1 MTYKAP
7 IPMPMGIDV
16 NDKWLYKAAGIAAY
30 AISLIFIIEIG
41 LGVYLG
47 KLPGSSG
54 LAWLSYVN
62 AKNGAW
68 SALIAVTV
76 ISDLLSFLVYLS
88 LYTALR
94 PVSRGLI
101 LAGTILAC
109 FGSLLDEVTANAN
122 FASLLTLG
130 HQYAAAGTAAQR
142 AADVAAADY
151 ATAMLGS
158 WLESIFAFAIPAVAF
173 MLIGIVML
181 RSPFGKRI
189 AYVAIAAGVFD
200 LISASGWG
208 LATLLNT
215 VLQAI
220 FFVLVGR
227 SLYFRYAAPAPVVP
241 TEQLSENPLG
251 V

>member
-1 MTYKAP
+1 MTHKAP
-7 IPMPMGIDV
+7 ISMHMGIDV
-16 NDKWLYKAAGIAAY
+16 NDRWPYKAAGIAAY
-30 AISLIFIIEIG
+30 AISLIFITEIG
-41 LGVYLG
+41 LGAYLG
-47 KLPGSSG
+47 KFPGSSG
-54 LAWLSYVN
+54 LAWLSYVDE
-62 AKNGAW
+62 KSGAW

-76 ISDLLSFLVYLS
+76 ISDLLFFLVYLS

-109 FGSLLDEVTANAN
+109 LGSLLDEVTVNVN

-158 WLESIFAFAIPAVAF
+158 WLESIFAYAIPAVAF
-173 MLIGIVML
+173 VLIGIVML

-189 AYVAIAAGVFD
+189 AYVGIAAGVFG
-200 LISASGWG
+200 LVSISGWD
-208 LATLLNT
+208 LVALLYT
-215 VLQAI
+215 VLQ
-220 FFVLVGR
+220 VVWLLLVGR
-227 SLYFRYAAPAPVVP
+227 FLYFRYATPAPVVP
-241 TEQLSENPLG
+241 AELPEESLSI
-251 V
+251 